1 MNDKSIN
8 FLVELLKQSRFTI
21 ALTGA
26 GISKASGI
34 PPFRGEDGIWNKYD
48 PMLLDLN
55 YFFQHPLESWKFMAH
70 TFFSFLEHSEPNP
83 AHFALAGMEEENF
96 LQAIITQNID
106 CLHQAAGSHNVL
118 EYHGGLDYLKCIG
131 CGERSTFEKEILSN
145 LPPVCSKCG
154 DILKPDIV
162 FFGENISREILQEI
176 ADFLPRTELVL
187 VIGTSAEV
195 YPASLIPV
203 EAKRAGARI
212 VEINPR
218 ETTLTNQI
226 SDVFISGK
234 AEFVLP
240 DVLRKLKE
248 EIPP

>member
-1 MNDKSIN
+1 MNDKSIS
-8 FLVELLKQSRFTI
+8 FLVDLLKKSRFTV

-55 YFFQHPLESWKFMAH
+55 YFFQHPLESWKFMAQ
-70 TFFSFLEHSEPNP
+70 TFFSFLDDSKPNP
-83 AHFALAGMEEENF
+83 AHIALAGLEEENF

-106 CLHQAAGSHNVL
+106 CLHQAAGSCNVL

-131 CGERSTFEKEILSN
+131 CGDRNIFEKKVLSK

-162 FFGENISREILQEI
+162 FFSENISRKILQKI

-212 VEINPR
+212 VEINLR

-226 SDVFISGK
+226 SDVFIRGK

-240 DVLRKLKE
+240 DVLRKLKK
-248 EIPP
+248 